1 MAPRADASGCGRR
14 AVPRC
19 AAAPIGTVT
28 SGGFAISLG
37 VPIAMGYVPSEA
49 AKAGTELF
57 AELRGARQAMQVC
70 DLPFVPLSYKR

>member
-1 MAPRADASGCGRR
+1 MRGGAALFGAAD
-14 AVPRC
+14 